1 MKITKIIFTLS
12 AIGMLV
18 FSCKN
23 ATDKMVDN
31 SQKTATTTAT
41 VGKIETASFSVSGMS
56 CEVMCAT
63 KIEKELSSMDGVQKA
78 KVDFEQKT
86 ATIQYDSA
94 KQTPETL
101 IEKVEAVADGKTYKA
116 SNLKSSADK
125 AMLFQDE
132 ATKNHCKKSG
142 EKCCATGKCENADKK
157 CCKAD
162 KKCKKNGEKCCA
174 TGKCENADKKCCK
187 ADKKCNKEDK
197 KCCKKDNKKSCCKKK
212 ADHTEAP
219 SQM

>member
-1 MKITKIIFTLS
+1 MLKKEHQPNYLVSLSLNQIKNLKMKITKIILTLS
-12 AIGMLV
+12 AIAMLV

-31 SQKTATTTAT
+31 KKTTAA
-41 VGKIETASFSVSGMS
+41 VGKIETASFTVSGMS
-56 CEVMCAT
+56 CEVMCAA
-63 KIEKELSSMDGVQKA
+63 KIEKELSALDGVQKA
-78 KVDFEQKT
+78 KVDFDQKT

-101 IEKVEAVADGKTYKA
+101 IEKVEAVADGKTYKV
-116 SNLKSSADK
+116 SSLKSSADK

-142 EKCCATGKCENADKK
+142 EKCCASGKCENSDKK
-157 CCKAD
+157 CCKVNKKCD
-162 KKCKKNGEKCCA
+162 KK
-174 TGKCENADKKCCK
+174 
-187 ADKKCNKEDK
+187 DK

-212 ADHTEAP
+212 EDHTEAP